1 MILRGTTAVKGEAAG
16 KLLVLRKSRKKRK
29 KRLTL
34 PELKEE
40 VNRYRKYLQKISM
53 DVGAGSI
60 YRVYEAILH
69 DPQLWE
75 KVESLLNNGEKDAF
89 KAFSQ
94 VIEAYADELSRS
106 EHEKFRNLGL
116 ELRMWIKDFENFVQG
131 HHSDILDNSA
141 GSIVVGNELNI
152 LDVFR
157 IIKYG
162 AAGVVLE
169 NGSLTSHPV
178 LMLKSRGI
186 PTLIKVK
193 DAVSSASK
201 YKYAFLNATEGFV
214 ELSRKPLDRQVKHRG
229 ISIRIPRGGKVR
241 MADGQEV
248 TLQINV
254 DIPEELEEFRGLDVG
269 LFRTEYLYLMGVVSR
284 DDQEYVYRKLS
295 ESIYPNVLT
304 IRLFDLGGEK
314 VPLGMDI
321 PPHVRGIRY
330 LLEYNRKLL
339 EDQIEAINRA
349 SGKGNIRVLIPM
361 VSTVEEVLEVRR
373 ILKADIPLGIMIE
386 TPASAL
392 ITDRFKKH
400 ANFFSVGTNDL
411 SQYVMA
417 IDRKVSDYRFHPAIF
432 RLVWYSFDKVRY
444 QKERYSVCGDLAA
457 SQMGLLALLSLGIR
471 VFSVPPGYLSDA
483 IELISKVDEELL
495 KDLFRRIIT
504 AYSEKDVEKALT
516 GILEERGIGPTGST
530 VKTRPESGSVDGRD
544 GTGNP
549 SIMGKP
555 S

>member
-1 MILRGTTAVKGEAAG
+1 MILKGTPAIKGRAAG
-16 KLLVLRKSRKKRK
+16 KILVLGKRKKRRK

-34 PELKEE
+34 PELRQE
-40 VNRYRKYLQKISM
+40 VEKYSEYLKKISV

-75 KVESLLNNGEKDAF
+75 KVESLISDGEKNALRAF
-89 KAFSQ
+89 VR
-94 VIEAYADELSRS
+94 VIEDYADELSGS
-106 EHEKFRNLGL
+106 EHEKFRNLGF
-116 ELRMWIKDFENFVQG
+116 ELRIWLRDFENFVEG
-131 HHSDILDNSA
+131 HHSEILENST
-141 GSIVVGNELNI
+141 GRIVVGYELNI
-152 LDVFR
+152 MDVFR

-162 AAGVVLE
+162 VSGVVLE
-169 NGSLTSHPV
+169 RGSLTSHPI

-186 PTLIKVK
+186 PTLIRVR
-193 DAVSSASK
+193 DAVSKARR
-201 YKYAFLNATEGFV
+201 YRYAYLDAIEGFV
-214 ELSRKPLDRQVKHRG
+214 EFSRRPLRIQVNEEKKTVHVLTN
-229 ISIRIPRGGKVR
+229 GGRVR
-241 MADGQEV
+241 MADGEEV

-254 DIPEELEEFRGLDVG
+254 DIPEELEDFKGLGVG

-295 ESIYPNVLT
+295 ESVYPNVLT

-314 VPLGMDI
+314 APLGMDI
-321 PPHVRGIRY
+321 PSHVRGIRY

-349 SGKGNIRVLIPM
+349 SVRGNIRVLIPM

-373 ILKADIPLGIMIE
+373 LLKADIPLGIMIE

-392 ITDRFKKH
+392 IADRFKKF
-400 ANFFSVGTNDL
+400 ASFFSVGTNDL

-432 RLVWYSFDKVRY
+432 RLVWYSFDKFRY

-457 SQMGLLALLSLGIR
+457 SHMGLLALLSLGIR
-471 VFSVPPGYLSDA
+471 VFSVPPAYIPDA
-483 IELISKVDEELL
+483 VELIEKMDGETLNRV
-495 KDLFRRIIT
+495 FRHIMV
-504 AYSEKDVEKALT
+504 AYSEKDVE
-516 GILEERGIGPTGST
+516 GILFHVLREKGIVEGDVSGRKVEMST
-530 VKTRPESGSVDGRD
+530 DLYESL
-544 GTGNP
+544 
-549 SIMGKP
+549 KP
-555 S
+555 SVEDAGNS

>member
-1 MILRGTTAVKGEAAG
+1 MILKGTPAIKGRAAG
-16 KLLVLRKSRKKRK
+16 KILVLGKRKKRRK

-34 PELKEE
+34 PELRQE
-40 VNRYRKYLQKISM
+40 VEKYSEYLKKISV

-75 KVESLLNNGEKDAF
+75 KVKSLISDGEKNALRAF
-89 KAFSQ
+89 VR
-94 VIEAYADELSRS
+94 VIEDYADELSGS
-106 EHEKFRNLGL
+106 EHEKFRNLGF
-116 ELRMWIKDFENFVQG
+116 ELRIWLRDFENFVEG
-131 HHSDILDNSA
+131 HHSEILENST
-141 GSIVVGNELNI
+141 GRIVVGYELNI
-152 LDVFR
+152 MDVFR

-162 AAGVVLE
+162 ISGVVLE
-169 NGSLTSHPV
+169 RGSLTSHPI

-186 PTLIKVK
+186 PTLIRVR
-193 DAVSSASK
+193 DAVSKARR
-201 YKYAFLNATEGFV
+201 YRYAYLDAIEGFV
-214 ELSRKPLDRQVKHRG
+214 EFSRRPLRIQVNEEKKTVHVLTN
-229 ISIRIPRGGKVR
+229 GGRVR
-241 MADGQEV
+241 MADGEEV

-254 DIPEELEEFRGLDVG
+254 DIPEELEDFKGLGVG

-295 ESIYPNVLT
+295 ESVYPNVLT

-314 VPLGMDI
+314 APLGMDI
-321 PPHVRGIRY
+321 PSHVRGIRY

-349 SGKGNIRVLIPM
+349 SVRGNIRVLIPM

-373 ILKADIPLGIMIE
+373 LLKADIPLGIMIE

-392 ITDRFKKH
+392 IADRFKKF
-400 ANFFSVGTNDL
+400 ASFFSVGTNDL

-432 RLVWYSFDKVRY
+432 RLVWYSFDKFRY

-457 SQMGLLALLSLGIR
+457 SHMGLLALLSLGIR
-471 VFSVPPGYLSDA
+471 VFSVPPAYIPDA
-483 IELISKVDEELL
+483 VELIEKMDGETLNRV
-495 KDLFRRIIT
+495 FRHIMV
-504 AYSEKDVEKALT
+504 AYSEKDVE
-516 GILEERGIGPTGST
+516 GILFHVLREKGIVEGDVSGRKVEIPTDLY
-530 VKTRPESGSVDGRD
+530 ESL
-544 GTGNP
+544 
-549 SIMGKP
+549 KP
-555 S
+555 SVEDAGNS

>member
-1 MILRGTTAVKGEAAG
+1 MILKGTPAIKGRAAG
-16 KLLVLRKSRKKRK
+16 KILVLGKRKKRRK

-34 PELKEE
+34 PELRQE
-40 VNRYRKYLQKISM
+40 VEKYSEYLKKISV

-75 KVESLLNNGEKDAF
+75 KVKSLISDGEKNALRAF
-89 KAFSQ
+89 VR
-94 VIEAYADELSRS
+94 VIEDYADELSGS
-106 EHEKFRNLGL
+106 EHEKFRNLGF
-116 ELRMWIKDFENFVQG
+116 ELRIWLRDFENFVEG
-131 HHSDILDNSA
+131 HHSEILENST
-141 GSIVVGNELNI
+141 GRIVVGYELNI
-152 LDVFR
+152 MDVFR

-162 AAGVVLE
+162 ISGVVLE
-169 NGSLTSHPV
+169 RGSLTSHPI

-186 PTLIKVK
+186 PTLIRVR
-193 DAVSSASK
+193 DAVSKARR
-201 YKYAFLNATEGFV
+201 YRYAYLDAIEGFV
-214 ELSRKPLDRQVKHRG
+214 EFSRRPLRIQVNEEKKTVHVLTN
-229 ISIRIPRGGKVR
+229 GGRVR
-241 MADGQEV
+241 MADGEEV

-254 DIPEELEEFRGLDVG
+254 DIPEELEDFKGLGVG

-295 ESIYPNVLT
+295 ESVYPNVLT

-314 VPLGMDI
+314 APLGMDI
-321 PPHVRGIRY
+321 PSHVRGIRY

-349 SGKGNIRVLIPM
+349 SVRGNIRVLIPM

-373 ILKADIPLGIMIE
+373 LLKADIPLGIMIE

-392 ITDRFKKH
+392 IADRFKKF
-400 ANFFSVGTNDL
+400 ASFFSVGTNDL

-432 RLVWYSFDKVRY
+432 RLVWYSFDKFRY

-457 SQMGLLALLSLGIR
+457 SHMGLLALLSLGIR
-471 VFSVPPGYLSDA
+471 VFSVPPAYIPDA
-483 IELISKVDEELL
+483 VELIEKMDGETLNRV
-495 KDLFRRIIT
+495 FRHIMV
-504 AYSEKDVEKALT
+504 AYSEKDVE
-516 GILEERGIGPTGST
+516 GILFHVLREKGIVEGDVSGRKVEIST
-530 VKTRPESGSVDGRD
+530 DLYESL
-544 GTGNP
+544 
-549 SIMGKP
+549 KP
-555 S
+555 SVEDAGNS

>member
-1 MILRGTTAVKGEAAG
+1 MILKGTPAIKGRAAG
-16 KLLVLRKSRKKRK
+16 KILVLGKRKKRRK

-34 PELKEE
+34 PELRQE
-40 VNRYRKYLQKISM
+40 VEKYSEYLKKISV

-75 KVESLLNNGEKDAF
+75 KVESLISDGEKNALRAF
-89 KAFSQ
+89 VR
-94 VIEAYADELSRS
+94 VIEDYADELSGS
-106 EHEKFRNLGL
+106 EHEKFRNLGF
-116 ELRMWIKDFENFVQG
+116 ELRIWLRDFENFVEG
-131 HHSDILDNSA
+131 HHSEILENST
-141 GSIVVGNELNI
+141 GRIVVGYELNI
-152 LDVFR
+152 MDVFR

-162 AAGVVLE
+162 ISGVVLE
-169 NGSLTSHPV
+169 RGSLTSHPI

-186 PTLIKVK
+186 PTLIRVR
-193 DAVSSASK
+193 DAVSKARR
-201 YKYAFLNATEGFV
+201 YRYAYLDAIEGFV
-214 ELSRKPLDRQVKHRG
+214 EFSRRPLRIQVNEEKKTVHVLTN
-229 ISIRIPRGGKVR
+229 GGRVR
-241 MADGQEV
+241 MADGEEV

-254 DIPEELEEFRGLDVG
+254 DIPEELEDFKGLGVG

-295 ESIYPNVLT
+295 ESVYPNVLT

-314 VPLGMDI
+314 APLGMDI
-321 PPHVRGIRY
+321 PSHVRGIRY

-349 SGKGNIRVLIPM
+349 SVRGNIRVLIPM

-373 ILKADIPLGIMIE
+373 LLKADIPLGIMIE

-392 ITDRFKKH
+392 IADRFKKF
-400 ANFFSVGTNDL
+400 ASFFSVGTNDL

-432 RLVWYSFDKVRY
+432 RLVWYSFDKFRY

-457 SQMGLLALLSLGIR
+457 SHMGLLALLSLGIR
-471 VFSVPPGYLSDA
+471 VFSVPPAYIPDA
-483 IELISKVDEELL
+483 VELIEKMDGETLNRV
-495 KDLFRRIIT
+495 FRHIMV
-504 AYSEKDVEKALT
+504 AYSEKDVE
-516 GILEERGIGPTGST
+516 GILFHVLREKGIVEGDVSGRKVEMST
-530 VKTRPESGSVDGRD
+530 DLYESL
-544 GTGNP
+544 
-549 SIMGKP
+549 KP
-555 S
+555 SVEDAGNS